1 MFRGTVLIALALLSV
16 NAQTLNEKGLYSFRL
31 AAEATIGV
39 LFFVTLLALVLA
51 YLLKLHGSPFVT
63 PINFSSLPER
73 ELSRIIIRLAL
84 LTITM
89 ILYLAGFFHSFG
101 TEWVV
106 GYQTM
111 AIAVIGFYSVWAE
124 DRLHVLLFV
133 ILSTLNTLC
142 IAGKLPFLGYA
153 TNLAEL
159 QTGVC
164 IGYFADPTITPTPDI
179 VTNRCVSNGFI
190 NYLRLLGLAAIL
202 LQGLAAYLGF
212 RYFFLDTSSLQLPNR
227 GEYTQV
233 ADGPTFY
240 GSSNSNNSASSATT
254 ATTVT
259 PNSPS
264 LVFTSPYQ
272 QESGYQSGTAS
283 HDDTVM

>member
-1 MFRGTVLIALALLSV
+1 
-16 NAQTLNEKGLYSFRL
+16 
-31 AAEATIGV
+31 
-39 LFFVTLLALVLA
+39 
-51 YLLKLHGSPFVT
+51 
-63 PINFSSLPER
+63 
-73 ELSRIIIRLAL
+73 
-84 LTITM
+84 
-89 ILYLAGFFHSFG
+89 
-101 TEWVV
+101 
-106 GYQTM
+106 
-111 AIAVIGFYSVWAE
+111 
-124 DRLHVLLFV
+124 
-133 ILSTLNTLC
+133 
-142 IAGKLPFLGYA
+142 
-153 TNLAEL
+153 
-159 QTGVC
+159 
-164 IGYFADPTITPTPDI
+164 
-179 VTNRCVSNGFI
+179 
-190 NYLRLLGLAAIL
+190 LLGLAAIL